1 MKILVTDGIEKIGA
15 DMLRAARFEV
25 VETKLTPEELL
36 NEIEKYDAIIVR
48 SATKVTKE
56 VIEAGKNLKAIAR
69 GGVGL
74 DNIDVEYAKSKGI
87 PVLNT
92 PGASSISVAELA
104 IAHMFAVSRFLNQS
118 NIEMRQGKW
127 PKKEYSKGIELTGK
141 TLGLLGFGNIGKEV
155 AKRAIGLGM
164 KVIAHDPFVT
174 ETNLDVKLVSKE
186 EVITQS
192 DFISL
197 HMPLIKGE
205 GPAIGEKEISMMK
218 DGVIIINC
226 ARGGVVSEK
235 ALLDGLQSGK
245 VAAAGIDVFENEPPT
260 EAQTALINHPRVSV
274 TPHIGASTVEAQ
286 NRVGEEIAQKV
297 IDVLKSNH

>member
-15 DMLRAARFEV
+15 DMLRAAGFEV

-286 NRVGEEIAQKV
+286 NLVGEEIAQKV

>member
-1 MKILVTDGIEKIGA
+1 MKILVTDGIEKVGA
-15 DMLRAARFEV
+15 EMLRSAGFEV
-25 VETKLTPEELL
+25 VESKLTPEELL

-104 IAHMFAVSRFLNQS
+104 IAHMFAVCRFLNQS

-141 TLGLLGFGNIGKEV
+141 TLGILGFGNIGKEV
-155 AKRAIGLGM
+155 AKRAIGLSM
-164 KVIAHDPFVT
+164 KVLAYDPFVN
-174 ETNLDVKLVSKE
+174 ETNLDVKLVSKD

-235 ALLDGLQSGK
+235 ALLEGLQSGK

-260 EAQTALINHPRVSV
+260 EAQAALINHPRVSV
-274 TPHIGASTVEAQ
+274 SPHIGASTIEAQ

-297 IDVLKSNH
+297 IDVLRK

>member
-1 MKILVTDGIEKIGA
+1 MKILVSDGIEKIGA
-15 DMLRAARFEV
+15 DMLKSAGFEV
-25 VETKLTPEELL
+25 VEQKLTPEELL
-36 NEIEKYDAIIVR
+36 KEIEKYDAIIVR

-104 IAHMFAVSRFLNQS
+104 IAHMFAVCRFLNQS

-164 KVIAHDPFVT
+164 TVIAHDPFVT
-174 ETNLDVKLVSKE
+174 QTDMNVRLVSKE
-186 EVITQS
+186 EVIKQS
-192 DFISL
+192 DIISL

-205 GPAIGEKEISMMK
+205 GPAVGEKEIEMMK
-218 DGVIIINC
+218 EGVIIINC

-235 ALLDGLQSGK
+235 ALLEGLNSGK

-260 EAQTALINHPRVSV
+260 EAQAALINHPRVSV

-297 IDVLKSNH
+297 IDVLKK